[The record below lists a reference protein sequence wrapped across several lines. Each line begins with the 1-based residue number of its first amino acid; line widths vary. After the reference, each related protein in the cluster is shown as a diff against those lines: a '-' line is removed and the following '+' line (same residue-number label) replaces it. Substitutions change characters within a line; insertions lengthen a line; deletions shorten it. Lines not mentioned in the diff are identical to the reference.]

1 MICCETASLGR
12 MCEHRGTAAV
22 ALLRDYQRRGRSA
35 EEARVAL
42 IALLDRWEAERTCFA
57 ALETASPRGAGPGDG
72 G

>member
-22 ALLRDYQRRGRSA
+22 ALLRDHQRRGRSA

-42 IALLDRWEAERTCFA
+42 IALLDRWEAERAAPDFA
-57 ALETASPRGAGPGDG
+57 ASRPAPDKEER
-72 G
+72 